1 MRFVWAML
9 LGLAGGFVVGEEE
22 PKVCLFGQRRMMSR
36 REAVLCRRCVSWPFS
51 SAERHAGWERM
62 EVERVA

>member
-1 MRFVWAML
+1 
-9 LGLAGGFVVGEEE
+9 
-22 PKVCLFGQRRMMSR
+22 MSR